1 MLIYELY
8 NSHGH
13 LAVPSNHCQ
22 YNSAEH
28 MRATIKNYNK
38 QNIGPN
44 GFGDEVVKEMWREVE
59 QLHLTHDNIFL
70 Q

>member
-1 MLIYELY
+1 
-8 NSHGH
+8 
-13 LAVPSNHCQ
+13 
-22 YNSAEH
+22 

-44 GFGDEVVKEMWREVE
+44 GFGDEVVKEMWREGE